1 MTVATA
7 GLEGI
12 VVAQTELS
20 SVNGTEGILTYRGYN
35 IHDLAENTSYEEIIH
50 LLWNGTL
57 PTQAQL
63 DQINAHLN
71 EHRNLSATT
80 MNVIRALP
88 MTGAPID
95 ALKVGVTVVG

>member
-1 MTVATA
+1 MAAPITATP

-35 IHDLAENTSYEEIIH
+35 IHDLAEHTSFEEIMH
-50 LLWNGTL
+50 LLWYGTL

-63 DQINAHLN
+63 DQIVEHLRR
-71 EHRNLSATT
+71 HRKLSE
-80 MNVIRALP
+80 N
-88 MTGAPID
+88 
-95 ALKVGVTVVG
+95 